1 MDDLDGD
8 EVESTDSIWK
18 NAAST
23 RSLQVSNLS
32 VKRSGSVIIKDIDFS
47 IKQGEFVGLVGPNG
61 SGKTTLIL
69 TILGIL
75 KPFTGEVK
83 IYGHE
88 PNSKELHGRIA
99 WVSQAAANLP
109 ANIRITVRELVK
121 LGTLKG
127 LGIDLLLRRSNAVE
141 VNEAIDLVGLREYAD
156 TSISKLSGGQRQ
168 RAVIARALASK
179 AEFILLDEP
188 LVGIDRDSRNALLKF
203 LDGITHNT
211 GTTILMVSH
220 DITAMRRSTHRI
232 IYLEETIQ
240 FDGRTED
247 FPDLNIIA
255 ELRGIKPIHDE
266 IHNID
271 SSDCE
276 VCLEEE

>member
-1 MDDLDGD
+1 
-8 EVESTDSIWK
+8 VESTDSIWK
-18 NAAST
+18 NATST
-23 RSLQVSNLS
+23 HPLQVSNLS
-32 VKRSGSVIIKDIDFS
+32 VKRSGSLIIKDVDFS

-69 TILGIL
+69 SILGIL

-88 PNSKELHGRIA
+88 VNSKELHGRIA

-109 ANIRITVRELVK
+109 SNIRLTVRELVK

-127 LGIDLLLRRSNAVE
+127 LGIDLLIRRSNADE

-255 ELRGIKPIHDE
+255 ELRGIKPVHDE

-271 SSDCE
+271 SSDCA